1 MLEYVSKNWLRL
13 LLASRGSLS
22 PGVPRRVFA
31 FGLIAA
37 AAAIYDRYAHT
48 HLRLPVGLQEAGGAV
63 VALVL
68 AFRVNTAYARFWE
81 GRFLWGGLVNA
92 ARSAVRVFVAHAKED
107 RAVHDAFTKWVVVFA
122 HATRLRVRDEPLA
135 PDIAHLLPQSDVDAA
150 AGAIH
155 SPLYAAQRL
164 SNFLEE
170 SIAQQRIDPI
180 MAGRCE
186 RQIAALVDTLGGI
199 ERIRLT
205 PTPLGIVILIER
217 FVAGFLATLPFALLG
232 KAGVWTPLLTM
243 LISYPVLMIDA
254 LGSELDD
261 PFGHNANDLPLTR
274 ICRNIERDLLGVK
287 PPSAPKAVVAQVD

>member
-1 MLEYVSKNWLRL
+1 M

-31 FGLIAA
+31 FGMIATAA
-37 AAAIYDRYAHT
+37 AVYDRYAHT

-81 GRFLWGGLVNA
+81 GRTLWGGLVNA
-92 ARSAVRVFVAHAKED
+92 ARNAVRVFGQHAKGSPE
-107 RAVHDAFTKWVVVFA
+107 VHRVFAQWVVVFA

-135 PDIAHLLPQSDVDAA
+135 PDVKHLVAPALMEELDD
-150 AGAIH
+150 AIH
-155 SPLYAAQRL
+155 PPLFAAKQLSAMVQRAVEAERMSL
-164 SNFLEE
+164 N
-170 SIAQQRIDPI
+170 
-180 MAGRCE
+180 MAERCDA
-186 RQIAALVDTLGGI
+186 QIAALVDTMGGI
-199 ERIRLT
+199 ERIRKT
-205 PTPLGIVILIER
+205 PTPLGIVLLIER
-217 FVAGFLATLPFALLG
+217 FVAAFLVTLPFALLG
-232 KAGVWTPLLTM
+232 RAGVFTPLITM

-274 ICRNIERDLLGVK
+274 ICRSIENDLLGVK
-287 PPSAPKAVVAQVD
+287 PPPTPKSEAPVFVD